1 MTRIQATSDSATS
14 GKGNNR
20 MITVLYFARFREKL
34 GQDRETLALAIP
46 GQDTVQS
53 VLDQLVAR
61 GGLWEELL
69 NGDRGVLVA
78 VNQEMAT
85 RDTTVTDGDEL
96 AIFPPVTG
104 G

>member
-1 MTRIQATSDSATS
+1 
-14 GKGNNR
+14 
-20 MITVLYFARFREKL
+20 MITVLYFARFRERL
-34 GQDRETLALAIP
+34 GLDRETLSLVSP
-46 GQDTVQS
+46 GLDTVQS

-61 GGLWEELL
+61 GGLWDELL

-85 RDTTVTDGDEL
+85 RDTTVSDGDEL

>member
-1 MTRIQATSDSATS
+1 
-14 GKGNNR
+14 
-20 MITVLYFARFREKL
+20 MITVLYFARFRERL
-34 GQDRETLALAIP
+34 GLDRETLNLATP

-53 VLDQLVAR
+53 VLDRLVTR
-61 GGLWEELL
+61 GGLWDELL

-78 VNQEMAT
+78 VNQEMAS
-85 RDTTVTDGDEL
+85 RDTIVTDGDEL